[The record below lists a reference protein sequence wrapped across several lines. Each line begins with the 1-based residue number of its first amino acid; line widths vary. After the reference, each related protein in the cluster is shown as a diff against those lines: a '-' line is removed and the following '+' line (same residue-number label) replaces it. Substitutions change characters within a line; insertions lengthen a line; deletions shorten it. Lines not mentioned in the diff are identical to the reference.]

1 MGLFESVEPDVFRLK
16 ARGNVKGLIRAL
28 KYPKSPL
35 VRKSAATALGDLG
48 DERAVEPLIEALQD
62 EDNFVR
68 KMAATACGK
77 LHDRKAVE
85 PLIEALADED
95 PFVRERAAQALG
107 KIGDSRAVDPLNHLI
122 EILDCER
129 FKATAREALEEIGRR
144 QKLLRF

>member
-1 MGLFESVEPDVFRLK
+1 MGLFEPVEPDVFRLK

-48 DERAVEPLIEALQD
+48 DERAVEALIEALKD

-77 LHDRKAVE
+77 IRGRKAVE
-85 PLIEALADED
+85 PLIEALADDD
-95 PFVRERAAQALG
+95 PFVRERATESLG
-107 KIGDSRAVDPLNHLI
+107 KIGDDRAIDPLNHLI
-122 EILDCER
+122 EVLECER
-129 FKATAREALEEIGRR
+129 FKAAAREALQEIARR